1 MTCGLAVDAV
11 EIEEVYVSNEVQIP
25 AKETDFFC
33 LDGTGY
39 FTESESSQLESQE
52 PHKSEVPA
60 SETGSSVKIG
70 SKTEQNE
77 NAGKGEPSDSA
88 EQLGHVNKDL
98 KVAEQEG
105 SHWLGSRVTGWL
117 GLGSQEDNGEQ
128 KKAEQLS
135 FKSRKIA
142 MDFNDNAFKSDIE
155 KETEP
160 KKNGWLSGSL
170 SNLMNFRGQAPEVL
184 ANNKPENADDKITA
198 QHRKKATMTNTGEAG
213 QTEMEHNSQE
223 EKAAGDGSKSNWL
236 NIGISDVLSFSRN
249 SWNGNSKPKDG
260 TLKEKYDGQVEDDKI
275 SSDGEQE
282 LNREETSTQT
292 GEQRSIVPNTEKKD
306 STSHPDKETVEGETN
321 MKGEKTGWYDN
332 VSNNTLGFVREE
344 MSGQREV
351 HFLKDA
357 ESTEMALDIQE
368 PDLGEEVKVSTEIT
382 DNREEEESQ
391 SMLSVGGIQNMY
403 GSLTSRFQ
411 QDNSDTKKDL
421 PKEEASVEST
431 EHKKLTESDQDVL
444 DNMHPMENLQEQS
457 MSDSVQV
464 AGLNEMEEMLE
475 GDQGG
480 ENEIGIPTA
489 NKPGPEH
496 RAELD
501 FPFGSNVGNNVQF
514 LEELGVVKEG
524 TGNHHDFQDVFISDS
539 EDPIKLTGNSNHFSK
554 ESDLPKDNDNDI
566 EKEAEHEQIER
577 TIPEHTTKNTILN
590 LSEGSVVGK
599 PSTKSYN
606 YHLNDA
612 GLNKDVFESDTE
624 KHNVLQDKEHA
635 ETTVNHNLKET
646 IHSPSESTLFNKESD
661 PLSATDFTKQLQN
674 EDDNQDQLHLVSK
687 QEHYNYANLPGD
699 TAIDGG
705 ILEATDT
712 TSSLT
717 LKELTSILVQEEGLI
732 KMNLSIKE
740 GFQSQDQPSIEAQ
753 AKLKEDNKKVRK
765 PEDAEEIMKIQHK
778 MLNEEKLSC
787 RESLAHADKSLNHLS
802 IKDMSN
808 EYLPQTHDSKVVPP
822 EEKKHNVKDK
832 DQGIFES
839 TTKHLPELQS
849 LEKLTLDTKDHY
861 ESINSDNAQ
870 MTPVTQDMLLESS
883 LKPEKTIVI
892 DTDEVI
898 LHETSTDHRDGDNDK
913 HSLDS
918 KGLKLDADS
927 EDSSHSS
934 QELVLL
940 AQKLITEQGISPVI
954 ESEALSPEQTDT
966 KTHESQP
973 FSQQQTKIIKSESVS
988 APNQE
993 TSVLHVSEESP
1004 YVPQEFNR
1012 VEERLL
1018 LEMKNEQPGTLNFEQ
1033 NLRTEAKQANGKL
1046 ASDSPLVEHSSS
1058 TEIPLGAVMDKSIY
1072 TDKTNTESIKGIAGL
1087 HLDLIKKE
1095 NVVQDLHK
1103 LPKTN
1108 DVHSETSIGKIE
1120 NKLTAEKE
1128 VQNKLDSL
1136 TFKEGVD
1143 KTQNNL
1149 EAKCGEEDNPVAD
1162 KKDSGQVEKE
1172 SGINHVELN
1181 SDEPEYSNSFRDE
1194 GSLGLQPH
1202 DHSTKSTFSLEG
1214 EEETSIS
1221 STQTVD
1227 SLQETKHQDQIH
1239 TPVPKATKAF
1249 KDLRRM
1255 RKYMTAEDI
1264 EYLIHA
1270 FGYRK
1275 LLWLDYCLDNTEAEL
1290 SSQNDEDILTLISD
1304 FEHSLKHQRIIS
1316 AAKKSSVQEN
1326 IKGDRLHDNN
1336 MALQKLEDLLSTLK
1350 SRYTAKTSVRIEDQD
1365 KYILGCTT
1373 DTCIQAEKT
1382 EEKNSDQGAK
1392 ITEGTKEDS
1401 TLSSVMVR
1409 SNKGDEKSIST
1420 IGLPKGITDTTRTM
1434 QTETEWPSES
1444 VQEGKDKTLSRN
1456 TTSQIILQLKE
1467 DASSQNDKTE
1477 GVSVVGKAL
1486 HALYEA
1492 SSLLRPLWPRVQHFA
1507 KTAVSLL
1514 PEDMR
1519 PGPDMYG
1526 LPWEVVIVTAFVG
1539 ILSALLF
1546 LCRFWQSIK
1555 SRLYVGREKKLATK
1569 VAELLEEKCKVL
1581 ETLSECK
1588 QQYEK
1593 LDATLKN
1600 GGHSK
1605 QASEK
1610 ENLQVMSVKLENSNS
1625 ELKEEIDQLK
1635 QDLDSQRTTRA
1646 QQDEL
1651 LAEMQRS
1658 LKSLEEEA
1666 IGLKSQ
1672 MEQAQTTLKIY
1683 QINSERLQ
1691 TNLQAAKEENCQLQE
1706 SKAQLVQEAE
1716 GWDERLNELAEQI
1729 KMCEESQKD
1738 MQEDCSNKDEQIKT
1752 LTDCLLKM
1760 KDWDSELED
1769 DQTTQTENGE
1779 YLDHQKEQIQNL
1791 IYAVKMHAGLKSI
1804 EEDKNRI
1811 FTKLAD
1817 EEKAKE
1823 DLKERIEKLKND
1835 KDVLHSE
1842 SMKYTREAEKLQQKL
1857 KIMTEMYQ
1865 ENELKLHRKLT
1876 VEEKER
1882 TQKEEKLTKADE
1894 KIILAA
1900 EELSSYRQRAKDLEE
1915 ERERTNQAYKNQ
1927 IASHEKKAHD
1937 NWLAARAAERD
1948 LNEIKREN
1956 SHLRQRLTD
1965 SQFKLEMVEKDPY
1978 ALDVPGRPQ
1987 FRGERSP
1994 FGPSPLGRPAS
2005 ETRAFLSPPTL
2016 MDGPPRVSP
2025 AFPGVLGGRAS
2036 RGPPN
2041 HAAHPVLS
2049 ESLDPNCDRNFDNY
2063 STHSDSGSLSPTW
2076 ERERRVHVP
2085 PPGYPYPDPTFPY
2098 RRPPPER
2105 GYPMPPLSG
2114 RLSGPAEI
2122 RGYSPLSADGSYL
2135 LNSLDNSGAAG
2146 NENKDSLLPMSG
2158 DLPLPSDAE
2167 LRMDPGF
2174 GPPVMRGPLLPMDA
2188 RGHFPRRGP
2197 YGPSEFFPPRGPSGP
2212 LLCMRGPP
2220 PPGMFPRFPPP
2231 QLHPGYPPA
2240 RYPTE
2245 SASEPPPRPSP
2256 PTSEQPGEHAA
2267 PQPPQDII

>member
-1 MTCGLAVDAV
+1 MAVWGSLLSVLLVLLMSTRSQGLLSDFKKCGDAECESLISRVQAIRDHKGPDCRFLNFKSGAVIFVYYKLAGQRDDLWAGSIDKQFGYFPRDAV

-33 LDGTGY
+33 LDGSGY
-39 FTESESSQLESQE
+39 FTESESSHLESQE
-52 PHKSEVPA
+52 PHKPEVPA
-60 SETGSSVKIG
+60 SE
-70 SKTEQNE
+70 QNE
-77 NAGKGEPSDSA
+77 NVDSGKGEPGDSA
-88 EQLGHVNKDL
+88 EQLGQVNKDL

-105 SHWLGSRVTGWL
+105 SRWLGSRVTGWL
-117 GLGSQEDNGEQ
+117 GLGSQEDDGEQ

-142 MDFNDNAFKSDIE
+142 MDFNDNAFKSDID

-160 KKNGWLSGSL
+160 KETGWLSGSL

-198 QHRKKATMTNTGEAG
+198 QHRKKETMTNTGEAG
-213 QTEMEHNSQE
+213 ETEIEHNSQE
-223 EKAAGDGSKSNWL
+223 EKAASDGSKSNWL

-282 LNREETSTQT
+282 LNREETSTQI

-321 MKGEKTGWYDN
+321 MKGGKTGWYDN

-368 PDLGEEVKVSTEIT
+368 PDLGEEVKVSAEIT

-391 SMLSVGGIQNMY
+391 FMLSVGGIQNMY
-403 GSLTSRFQ
+403 GSLKSRFQ

-501 FPFGSNVGNNVQF
+501 FPFGTNVGNNVQF

-524 TGNHHDFQDVFISDS
+524 TGNHQDVFISDS

-599 PSTKSYN
+599 PSTKSHN

-624 KHNVLQDKEHA
+624 KHNALQDKEHA

-674 EDDNQDQLHLVSK
+674 EYDNQDQLHLVSK

-765 PEDAEEIMKIQHK
+765 PENAEEIMKIQHK

-832 DQGIFES
+832 DQGIFET

-849 LEKLTLDTKDHY
+849 LEKSTLDTKDHY

-927 EDSSHSS
+927 EDSSRSS

-966 KTHESQP
+966 KAHESQP

-993 TSVLHVSEESP
+993 TSVWHVSEESP
-1004 YVPQEFNR
+1004 YVPEEFNR

-1058 TEIPLGAVMDKSIY
+1058 TESPLGAVLDKSIY

-1087 HLDLIKKE
+1087 HPDLIKKE

-1108 DVHSETSIGKIE
+1108 DIHSETSIGKIE
-1120 NKLTAEKE
+1120 NKLTNEKE

-1149 EAKCGEEDNPVAD
+1149 EAKCGEEDNPIVD

-1181 SDEPEYSNSFRDE
+1181 SGESEYSNSMRGK
-1194 GSLGLQPH
+1194 GSLGLPY
-1202 DHSTKSTFSLEG
+1202 DHSTKSTFSLVG
-1214 EEETSIS
+1214 EEETSKS
-1221 STQTVD
+1221 STQTAD

-1275 LLWLDYCLDNTEAEL
+1275 LLWLDYSLDNTEAEL

-1304 FEHSLKHQRIIS
+1304 FEHGLKHYQRITA
-1316 AAKKSSVQEN
+1316 AAKKSSIQEN
-1326 IKGDRLHDNN
+1326 IKGDRLQDNN
-1336 MALQKLEDLLSTLK
+1336 MALQKLEGLLSTLK
-1350 SRYTAKTSVRIEDQD
+1350 SRCTAKTSVRTEDQ
-1365 KYILGCTT
+1365 
-1373 DTCIQAEKT
+1373 
-1382 EEKNSDQGAK
+1382 
-1392 ITEGTKEDS
+1392 
-1401 TLSSVMVR
+1401 
-1409 SNKGDEKSIST
+1409 
-1420 IGLPKGITDTTRTM
+1420 
-1434 QTETEWPSES
+1434 
-1444 VQEGKDKTLSRN
+1444 
-1456 TTSQIILQLKE
+1456 
-1467 DASSQNDKTE
+1467 
-1477 GVSVVGKAL
+1477 
-1486 HALYEA
+1486 
-1492 SSLLRPLWPRVQHFA
+1492 
-1507 KTAVSLL
+1507 
-1514 PEDMR
+1514 
-1519 PGPDMYG
+1519 
-1526 LPWEVVIVTAFVG
+1526 
-1539 ILSALLF
+1539 
-1546 LCRFWQSIK
+1546 
-1555 SRLYVGREKKLATK
+1555 GREKKLATK

-1600 GGHSK
+1600 CGHSK

-1610 ENLQVMSVKLENSNS
+1610 ENLQVMSMKLENSNS

-1635 QDLDSQRTTRA
+1635 QDLDSQITTRA

-1672 MEQAQTTLKIY
+1672 ME
-1683 QINSERLQ
+1683 
-1691 TNLQAAKEENCQLQE
+1691 
-1706 SKAQLVQEAE
+1706 QLVQEAE

-1738 MQEDCSNKDEQIKT
+1738 MQEDCSNKDEQIK
-1752 LTDCLLKM
+1752 LHAGLK
-1760 KDWDSELED
+1760 SIEED
-1769 DQTTQTENGE
+1769 KNRICTKLADEE
-1779 YLDHQKEQIQNL
+1779 KAKEDLKDHQKEQIQNL
-1791 IYAVKMHAGLKSI
+1791 IYAVKLHAGLKSI

-1835 KDVLHSE
+1835 KDVLQSE
-1842 SMKYTREAEKLQQKL
+1842 SMKYTSEAQKLQQKL

-1865 ENELKLHRKLT
+1865 ENELKLHRKLTVEEKERMQKEEKLTKADEKIILAAEELSSYRQRAKDLEEERERTNQAYKNQIASHEKKAHDNWLAARAAERDLNEIKRENSHLRQRLTDSQFKLEMVEKDPYVLDVPGRPQFRGERSPFGPSPLGRPASETRAFLSPPTLMDGPPRVSPAFPGVPGGRASRGPPNHAAHPVLSESLDPNCDRNFDNYSTHSDSGSLSPTWERERRVHVPPPGYPYPDPTFPYRRPPPERGYPMPPPSGRLSGPAEIRGYSPLSADGSYLVNSLDNSGAAGNENKDLT

-2025 AFPGVLGGRAS
+2025 AFPGVPGGR
-2036 RGPPN
+2036 
-2041 HAAHPVLS
+2041 
-2049 ESLDPNCDRNFDNY
+2049 
-2063 STHSDSGSLSPTW
+2063 
-2076 ERERRVHVP
+2076 
-2085 PPGYPYPDPTFPY
+2085 GYPYPDPTFPY

-2105 GYPMPPLSG
+2105 GYPMPPPSG

-2122 RGYSPLSADGSYL
+2122 RGYSPLSA
-2135 LNSLDNSGAAG
+2135 
-2146 NENKDSLLPMSG
+2146 
-2158 DLPLPSDAE
+2158 
-2167 LRMDPGF
+2167 
-2174 GPPVMRGPLLPMDA
+2174 V
-2188 RGHFPRRGP
+2188 
-2197 YGPSEFFPPRGPSGP
+2197 
-2212 LLCMRGPP
+2212 RGPP

-2245 SASEPPPRPSP
+2245 SASGPPPRPPP
-2256 PTSEQPGEHAA
+2256 PTSEQLGEHAA
-2267 PQPPQDII
+2267 PPPPQDII

>member
-1 MTCGLAVDAV
+1 MAVWGSLLSVLLVLLMSTRSQGLLSDFKKCGDAECESLISRVQAIRDHKGPDCRFLNFKSGAVIFVYYKLAGQRDDLWAGSIDKQFGYFPRDAV

-33 LDGTGY
+33 LDGSGY
-39 FTESESSQLESQE
+39 FTESESSHLESQE
-52 PHKSEVPA
+52 PHKPEVPA

-77 NAGKGEPSDSA
+77 NVDSGKGEPGDSA
-88 EQLGHVNKDL
+88 EQLGQVNKDL

-105 SHWLGSRVTGWL
+105 SRWLGSRVTGWL
-117 GLGSQEDNGEQ
+117 GLGSQEDDGEQ
-128 KKAEQLS
+128 KTAEQLS

-142 MDFNDNAFKSDIE
+142 MDFNDNAFKSDID

-160 KKNGWLSGSL
+160 KKTGWLSGSL
-170 SNLMNFRGQAPEVL
+170 SNLMNFRGEAPEVL

-213 QTEMEHNSQE
+213 ETEMEHNSQE
-223 EKAAGDGSKSNWL
+223 EKAASDGSKSNWL

-282 LNREETSTQT
+282 LNREETSTQI

-321 MKGEKTGWYDN
+321 MKGEKT
-332 VSNNTLGFVREE
+332 
-344 MSGQREV
+344 
-351 HFLKDA
+351 
-357 ESTEMALDIQE
+357 
-368 PDLGEEVKVSTEIT
+368 
-382 DNREEEESQ
+382 
-391 SMLSVGGIQNMY
+391 
-403 GSLTSRFQ
+403 
-411 QDNSDTKKDL
+411 
-421 PKEEASVEST
+421 
-431 EHKKLTESDQDVL
+431 
-444 DNMHPMENLQEQS
+444 
-457 MSDSVQV
+457 
-464 AGLNEMEEMLE
+464 
-475 GDQGG
+475 
-480 ENEIGIPTA
+480 
-489 NKPGPEH
+489 
-496 RAELD
+496 
-501 FPFGSNVGNNVQF
+501 
-514 LEELGVVKEG
+514 
-524 TGNHHDFQDVFISDS
+524 
-539 EDPIKLTGNSNHFSK
+539 
-554 ESDLPKDNDNDI
+554 
-566 EKEAEHEQIER
+566 
-577 TIPEHTTKNTILN
+577 
-590 LSEGSVVGK
+590 
-599 PSTKSYN
+599 
-606 YHLNDA
+606 
-612 GLNKDVFESDTE
+612 
-624 KHNVLQDKEHA
+624 
-635 ETTVNHNLKET
+635 
-646 IHSPSESTLFNKESD
+646 
-661 PLSATDFTKQLQN
+661 
-674 EDDNQDQLHLVSK
+674 
-687 QEHYNYANLPGD
+687 
-699 TAIDGG
+699 
-705 ILEATDT
+705 
-712 TSSLT
+712 
-717 LKELTSILVQEEGLI
+717 
-732 KMNLSIKE
+732 
-740 GFQSQDQPSIEAQ
+740 
-753 AKLKEDNKKVRK
+753 
-765 PEDAEEIMKIQHK
+765 
-778 MLNEEKLSC
+778 
-787 RESLAHADKSLNHLS
+787 
-802 IKDMSN
+802 
-808 EYLPQTHDSKVVPP
+808 
-822 EEKKHNVKDK
+822 
-832 DQGIFES
+832 
-839 TTKHLPELQS
+839 
-849 LEKLTLDTKDHY
+849 
-861 ESINSDNAQ
+861 
-870 MTPVTQDMLLESS
+870 
-883 LKPEKTIVI
+883 
-892 DTDEVI
+892 
-898 LHETSTDHRDGDNDK
+898 
-913 HSLDS
+913 
-918 KGLKLDADS
+918 
-927 EDSSHSS
+927 
-934 QELVLL
+934 
-940 AQKLITEQGISPVI
+940 
-954 ESEALSPEQTDT
+954 
-966 KTHESQP
+966 
-973 FSQQQTKIIKSESVS
+973 
-988 APNQE
+988 
-993 TSVLHVSEESP
+993 
-1004 YVPQEFNR
+1004 
-1012 VEERLL
+1012 
-1018 LEMKNEQPGTLNFEQ
+1018 
-1033 NLRTEAKQANGKL
+1033 
-1046 ASDSPLVEHSSS
+1046 
-1058 TEIPLGAVMDKSIY
+1058 
-1072 TDKTNTESIKGIAGL
+1072 
-1087 HLDLIKKE
+1087 
-1095 NVVQDLHK
+1095 
-1103 LPKTN
+1103 
-1108 DVHSETSIGKIE
+1108 
-1120 NKLTAEKE
+1120 
-1128 VQNKLDSL
+1128 
-1136 TFKEGVD
+1136 
-1143 KTQNNL
+1143 
-1149 EAKCGEEDNPVAD
+1149 
-1162 KKDSGQVEKE
+1162 
-1172 SGINHVELN
+1172 
-1181 SDEPEYSNSFRDE
+1181 
-1194 GSLGLQPH
+1194 
-1202 DHSTKSTFSLEG
+1202 
-1214 EEETSIS
+1214 
-1221 STQTVD
+1221 
-1227 SLQETKHQDQIH
+1227 
-1239 TPVPKATKAF
+1239 
-1249 KDLRRM
+1249 
-1255 RKYMTAEDI
+1255 
-1264 EYLIHA
+1264 
-1270 FGYRK
+1270 
-1275 LLWLDYCLDNTEAEL
+1275 
-1290 SSQNDEDILTLISD
+1290 
-1304 FEHSLKHQRIIS
+1304 
-1316 AAKKSSVQEN
+1316 
-1326 IKGDRLHDNN
+1326 
-1336 MALQKLEDLLSTLK
+1336 
-1350 SRYTAKTSVRIEDQD
+1350 D
-1365 KYILGCTT
+1365 KYISGCTT

-1420 IGLPKGITDTTRTM
+1420 IGLPKGIKDTTRTM

-1477 GVSVVGKAL
+1477 GVSVVGRAL
-1486 HALYEA
+1486 HAMFEA

-1605 QASEK
+1605 QTSEK
-1610 ENLQVMSVKLENSNS
+1610 ENLQVMSMKLKNSNS

-1666 IGLKSQ
+1666 LGLKSQ

-1738 MQEDCSNKDEQIKT
+1738 MDMDCSNKDEQIKT

-1791 IYAVKMHAGLKSI
+1791 IYAVKLHAGLKSI

-1842 SMKYTREAEKLQQKL
+1842 SMKYTSEAQKLQQKL

-2025 AFPGVLGGRAS
+2025 AFPGVPGGR
-2036 RGPPN
+2036 
-2041 HAAHPVLS
+2041 
-2049 ESLDPNCDRNFDNY
+2049 
-2063 STHSDSGSLSPTW
+2063 
-2076 ERERRVHVP
+2076 
-2085 PPGYPYPDPTFPY
+2085 GYPYPDPTFPY

-2135 LNSLDNSGAAG
+2135 VNSLDNSGAAG
-2146 NENKDSLLPMSG
+2146 NENKDSLLSMSG

-2174 GPPVMRGPLLPMDA
+2174 GPPVMRGPLLPMDP

-2245 SASEPPPRPSP
+2245 SASEPPLRPSP

-2267 PQPPQDII
+2267 PPPPQDII

>member
-1 MTCGLAVDAV
+1 MAVWGSLLSVLLVLLMSTRSQGLLSDFKKCGDAECESLISRVQAIRDHKGPDCRFLNFKSGAVIFVYYKLAGQRDDLWAGSIDKQFGYFPRDAV

-321 MKGEKTGWYDN
+321 MKGEKT
-332 VSNNTLGFVREE
+332 
-344 MSGQREV
+344 
-351 HFLKDA
+351 
-357 ESTEMALDIQE
+357 
-368 PDLGEEVKVSTEIT
+368 
-382 DNREEEESQ
+382 
-391 SMLSVGGIQNMY
+391 
-403 GSLTSRFQ
+403 
-411 QDNSDTKKDL
+411 
-421 PKEEASVEST
+421 
-431 EHKKLTESDQDVL
+431 
-444 DNMHPMENLQEQS
+444 
-457 MSDSVQV
+457 
-464 AGLNEMEEMLE
+464 
-475 GDQGG
+475 
-480 ENEIGIPTA
+480 
-489 NKPGPEH
+489 
-496 RAELD
+496 
-501 FPFGSNVGNNVQF
+501 
-514 LEELGVVKEG
+514 
-524 TGNHHDFQDVFISDS
+524 
-539 EDPIKLTGNSNHFSK
+539 
-554 ESDLPKDNDNDI
+554 
-566 EKEAEHEQIER
+566 
-577 TIPEHTTKNTILN
+577 
-590 LSEGSVVGK
+590 
-599 PSTKSYN
+599 
-606 YHLNDA
+606 
-612 GLNKDVFESDTE
+612 
-624 KHNVLQDKEHA
+624 
-635 ETTVNHNLKET
+635 
-646 IHSPSESTLFNKESD
+646 
-661 PLSATDFTKQLQN
+661 
-674 EDDNQDQLHLVSK
+674 
-687 QEHYNYANLPGD
+687 
-699 TAIDGG
+699 
-705 ILEATDT
+705 
-712 TSSLT
+712 
-717 LKELTSILVQEEGLI
+717 
-732 KMNLSIKE
+732 
-740 GFQSQDQPSIEAQ
+740 
-753 AKLKEDNKKVRK
+753 
-765 PEDAEEIMKIQHK
+765 
-778 MLNEEKLSC
+778 
-787 RESLAHADKSLNHLS
+787 
-802 IKDMSN
+802 
-808 EYLPQTHDSKVVPP
+808 
-822 EEKKHNVKDK
+822 
-832 DQGIFES
+832 
-839 TTKHLPELQS
+839 
-849 LEKLTLDTKDHY
+849 
-861 ESINSDNAQ
+861 
-870 MTPVTQDMLLESS
+870 
-883 LKPEKTIVI
+883 
-892 DTDEVI
+892 
-898 LHETSTDHRDGDNDK
+898 
-913 HSLDS
+913 
-918 KGLKLDADS
+918 
-927 EDSSHSS
+927 
-934 QELVLL
+934 
-940 AQKLITEQGISPVI
+940 
-954 ESEALSPEQTDT
+954 
-966 KTHESQP
+966 
-973 FSQQQTKIIKSESVS
+973 
-988 APNQE
+988 
-993 TSVLHVSEESP
+993 
-1004 YVPQEFNR
+1004 
-1012 VEERLL
+1012 
-1018 LEMKNEQPGTLNFEQ
+1018 
-1033 NLRTEAKQANGKL
+1033 
-1046 ASDSPLVEHSSS
+1046 
-1058 TEIPLGAVMDKSIY
+1058 
-1072 TDKTNTESIKGIAGL
+1072 
-1087 HLDLIKKE
+1087 
-1095 NVVQDLHK
+1095 
-1103 LPKTN
+1103 
-1108 DVHSETSIGKIE
+1108 
-1120 NKLTAEKE
+1120 
-1128 VQNKLDSL
+1128 
-1136 TFKEGVD
+1136 
-1143 KTQNNL
+1143 
-1149 EAKCGEEDNPVAD
+1149 
-1162 KKDSGQVEKE
+1162 
-1172 SGINHVELN
+1172 
-1181 SDEPEYSNSFRDE
+1181 
-1194 GSLGLQPH
+1194 
-1202 DHSTKSTFSLEG
+1202 
-1214 EEETSIS
+1214 
-1221 STQTVD
+1221 
-1227 SLQETKHQDQIH
+1227 
-1239 TPVPKATKAF
+1239 
-1249 KDLRRM
+1249 
-1255 RKYMTAEDI
+1255 
-1264 EYLIHA
+1264 
-1270 FGYRK
+1270 
-1275 LLWLDYCLDNTEAEL
+1275 
-1290 SSQNDEDILTLISD
+1290 
-1304 FEHSLKHQRIIS
+1304 
-1316 AAKKSSVQEN
+1316 
-1326 IKGDRLHDNN
+1326 
-1336 MALQKLEDLLSTLK
+1336 
-1350 SRYTAKTSVRIEDQD
+1350 
-1365 KYILGCTT
+1365 
-1373 DTCIQAEKT
+1373 
-1382 EEKNSDQGAK
+1382 
-1392 ITEGTKEDS
+1392 
-1401 TLSSVMVR
+1401 
-1409 SNKGDEKSIST
+1409 
-1420 IGLPKGITDTTRTM
+1420 
-1434 QTETEWPSES
+1434 
-1444 VQEGKDKTLSRN
+1444 
-1456 TTSQIILQLKE
+1456 
-1467 DASSQNDKTE
+1467 DKTE

>member
-1 MTCGLAVDAV
+1 
-11 EIEEVYVSNEVQIP
+11 
-25 AKETDFFC
+25 
-33 LDGTGY
+33 
-39 FTESESSQLESQE
+39 
-52 PHKSEVPA
+52 
-60 SETGSSVKIG
+60 
-70 SKTEQNE
+70 
-77 NAGKGEPSDSA
+77 
-88 EQLGHVNKDL
+88 
-98 KVAEQEG
+98 
-105 SHWLGSRVTGWL
+105 
-117 GLGSQEDNGEQ
+117 
-128 KKAEQLS
+128 
-135 FKSRKIA
+135 
-142 MDFNDNAFKSDIE
+142 
-155 KETEP
+155 
-160 KKNGWLSGSL
+160 
-170 SNLMNFRGQAPEVL
+170 
-184 ANNKPENADDKITA
+184 
-198 QHRKKATMTNTGEAG
+198 
-213 QTEMEHNSQE
+213 
-223 EKAAGDGSKSNWL
+223 
-236 NIGISDVLSFSRN
+236 
-249 SWNGNSKPKDG
+249 
-260 TLKEKYDGQVEDDKI
+260 
-275 SSDGEQE
+275 
-282 LNREETSTQT
+282 
-292 GEQRSIVPNTEKKD
+292 
-306 STSHPDKETVEGETN
+306 
-321 MKGEKTGWYDN
+321 
-332 VSNNTLGFVREE
+332 
-344 MSGQREV
+344 
-351 HFLKDA
+351 
-357 ESTEMALDIQE
+357 
-368 PDLGEEVKVSTEIT
+368 
-382 DNREEEESQ
+382 
-391 SMLSVGGIQNMY
+391 
-403 GSLTSRFQ
+403 
-411 QDNSDTKKDL
+411 
-421 PKEEASVEST
+421 
-431 EHKKLTESDQDVL
+431 
-444 DNMHPMENLQEQS
+444 
-457 MSDSVQV
+457 
-464 AGLNEMEEMLE
+464 
-475 GDQGG
+475 
-480 ENEIGIPTA
+480 
-489 NKPGPEH
+489 
-496 RAELD
+496 
-501 FPFGSNVGNNVQF
+501 
-514 LEELGVVKEG
+514 
-524 TGNHHDFQDVFISDS
+524 
-539 EDPIKLTGNSNHFSK
+539 
-554 ESDLPKDNDNDI
+554 
-566 EKEAEHEQIER
+566 
-577 TIPEHTTKNTILN
+577 
-590 LSEGSVVGK
+590 
-599 PSTKSYN
+599 
-606 YHLNDA
+606 
-612 GLNKDVFESDTE
+612 
-624 KHNVLQDKEHA
+624 
-635 ETTVNHNLKET
+635 
-646 IHSPSESTLFNKESD
+646 
-661 PLSATDFTKQLQN
+661 
-674 EDDNQDQLHLVSK
+674 
-687 QEHYNYANLPGD
+687 
-699 TAIDGG
+699 
-705 ILEATDT
+705 
-712 TSSLT
+712 
-717 LKELTSILVQEEGLI
+717 
-732 KMNLSIKE
+732 
-740 GFQSQDQPSIEAQ
+740 
-753 AKLKEDNKKVRK
+753 
-765 PEDAEEIMKIQHK
+765 

-787 RESLAHADKSLNHLS
+787 RESLAHADKSLNHFS

-832 DQGIFES
+832 DQGIFET

-849 LEKLTLDTKDHY
+849 LEKSTLDTKDHY

-883 LKPEKTIVI
+883 LKPEKTIVK

-927 EDSSHSS
+927 EDSSRSS

-966 KTHESQP
+966 KAHESQP

-993 TSVLHVSEESP
+993 TSVWHVSEESP
-1004 YVPQEFNR
+1004 YVPEEFNR

-1058 TEIPLGAVMDKSIY
+1058 TESPLGAVLDKSIY

-1087 HLDLIKKE
+1087 HPDLIKKE

-1108 DVHSETSIGKIE
+1108 NVHSETSIGKIE

-1149 EAKCGEEDNPVAD
+1149 EAKCGEEDNPIVD

-1181 SDEPEYSNSFRDE
+1181 SGESEYSNSMRGK
-1194 GSLGLQPH
+1194 GSLGLPH

-1221 STQTVD
+1221 STQTAD

-1275 LLWLDYCLDNTEAEL
+1275 LLWLDYSLDNTEAEL

-1304 FEHSLKHQRIIS
+1304 FEHGLKHYQRIIA
-1316 AAKKSSVQEN
+1316 AAKKSSIHEN
-1326 IKGDRLHDNN
+1326 IKGDRLQDNN
-1336 MALQKLEDLLSTLK
+1336 MALQKLEGLLSTLK
-1350 SRYTAKTSVRIEDQD
+1350 SRYTAKTSVRTEDQ
-1365 KYILGCTT
+1365 
-1373 DTCIQAEKT
+1373 
-1382 EEKNSDQGAK
+1382 
-1392 ITEGTKEDS
+1392 
-1401 TLSSVMVR
+1401 
-1409 SNKGDEKSIST
+1409 
-1420 IGLPKGITDTTRTM
+1420 
-1434 QTETEWPSES
+1434 
-1444 VQEGKDKTLSRN
+1444 
-1456 TTSQIILQLKE
+1456 
-1467 DASSQNDKTE
+1467 
-1477 GVSVVGKAL
+1477 
-1486 HALYEA
+1486 
-1492 SSLLRPLWPRVQHFA
+1492 
-1507 KTAVSLL
+1507 
-1514 PEDMR
+1514 
-1519 PGPDMYG
+1519 
-1526 LPWEVVIVTAFVG
+1526 
-1539 ILSALLF
+1539 
-1546 LCRFWQSIK
+1546 
-1555 SRLYVGREKKLATK
+1555 GREKKLATK

-1593 LDATLKN
+1593 LDTTLKN

-1610 ENLQVMSVKLENSNS
+1610 ENLQVMSMKLENSNS

-1635 QDLDSQRTTRA
+1635 QDLDSQITTRA

-1716 GWDERLNELAEQI
+1716 GWDERLNELTEQI

-1738 MQEDCSNKDEQIKT
+1738 MQEDCSNKDEQIK
-1752 LTDCLLKM
+1752 L
-1760 KDWDSELED
+1760 
-1769 DQTTQTENGE
+1769 
-1779 YLDHQKEQIQNL
+1779 
-1791 IYAVKMHAGLKSI
+1791 HAGLKSI

-1842 SMKYTREAEKLQQKL
+1842 SMKYTSEAQKLQQKL

-1915 ERERTNQAYKNQ
+1915 ERERTNQAYKIQ

-2025 AFPGVLGGRAS
+2025 AFPGVPGGRAS

-2105 GYPMPPLSG
+2105 GYPMPPPSG

-2135 LNSLDNSGAAG
+2135 VNSLDNSGAAG
-2146 NENKDSLLPMSG
+2146 NENKDSLLSVSG

-2174 GPPVMRGPLLPMDA
+2174 GPPVMRGPLLPMD
-2188 RGHFPRRGP
+2188 PRV
-2197 YGPSEFFPPRGPSGP
+2197 
-2212 LLCMRGPP
+2212 RGPP

-2245 SASEPPPRPSP
+2245 SASGPPPRPSP

-2267 PQPPQDII
+2267 PPPQDII